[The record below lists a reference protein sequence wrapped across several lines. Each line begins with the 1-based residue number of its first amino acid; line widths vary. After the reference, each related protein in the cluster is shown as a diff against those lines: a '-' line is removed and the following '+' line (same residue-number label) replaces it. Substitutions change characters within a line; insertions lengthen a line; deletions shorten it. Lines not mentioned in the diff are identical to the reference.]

1 MYPIYILEDDVIQQ
15 NRLKEAIDRYAVSK
29 QWGDYQCKVFDD
41 GQELLTAFEKSG
53 EKALFFLDLEIKGVK
68 RLGLEVAKVIY
79 KTSPFSLIVFVST
92 HSEYMPHTYKSM
104 VRAMDFI
111 IKGFNTA
118 MQFTIITSA
127 PESIIARI
135 HRELDRGCTQISA
148 RGTYS
153 GQPIG
158 TLLCV
163 VSRLEAARLKKIVAE
178 VDPCAFVTVC
188 DVHEA
193 LGEGFTGI
201 REE

>member
-1 MYPIYILEDDVIQQ
+1 MKRSAKYWLAGLMLVVVVAAMVFGIASGFYALISLYI
-15 NRLKEAIDRYAVSK
+15 S
-29 QWGDYQCKVFDD
+29 
-41 GQELLTAFEKSG
+41 
-53 EKALFFLDLEIKGVK
+53 
-68 RLGLEVAKVIY
+68 
-79 KTSPFSLIVFVST
+79 
-92 HSEYMPHTYKSM
+92 SM
-104 VRAMDFI
+104 AMDFI

-178 VDPCAFVTVC
+178 VDPRAFVTVC